1 MMNKVLFISPTV
13 YSNPITKDIQ
23 KKFQSLSKVCNPTV
37 FAFSEEK
44 FNSVVEGVETIFNK
58 KNKNRFFNYLKIIFL
73 FFFEIPKI
81 VKDQNIEIVC
91 LQDPITGFFTI
102 FSLKIRK
109 LPVKIVVE
117 THGDFINTIGLE
129 KNLLI
134 PKFYTLIFSYLA
146 KYSIK
151 NADLIRSI
159 SDFTE
164 KQALNFGYKGLF
176 VRFPAWINIDNYLNA
191 DTKRLYTGTFKII
204 FVGSVTERKNPKIII
219 ESLETID
226 EDISLEIIG
235 QTPNLKYL
243 KELNKLI
250 ASSKHAKSIT
260 MTPFIKAEELI
271 LKYSSA
277 NLFILPSKSEGLGRV
292 IIEAQSTACPVL
304 VSSNTGMTDLIIENE
319 TGYIF
324 ENNNKN
330 DLTKKIQY
338 IIDNYESALQ
348 IGLNSKDFVKENQ
361 SVANFEFGYK
371 KLIDLVST

>member
-1 MMNKVLFISPTV
+1 MNKVLFISPTV

-191 DTKRLYTGTFKII
+191 DTKRLSTGTFKII

-226 EDISLEIIG
+226 EDISFEIIG

-361 SVANFEFGYK
+361 SVTNFEFGYK

>member
-73 FFFEIPKI
+73 FFFKIPKI

-191 DTKRLYTGTFKII
+191 DTKRLSTGTFKII

>member
-1 MMNKVLFISPTV
+1 MNKVLFISPTV
-13 YSNPITKDIQ
+13 YSSPLTKDIQ
-23 KKFQSLSKVCNPTV
+23 KKFQSLSKVCKPIV

-44 FNSVVEGVETIFNK
+44 STSVVEGVKTIFNK
-58 KNKNRFFNYLKIIFL
+58 KNKNRFLNYLKIIFL
-73 FFFEIPKI
+73 FFFKIPKI
-81 VKDQNIEIVC
+81 VKEQNIEIVC
-91 LQDPITGFFTI
+91 LQDPITGFFSI

-191 DTKRLYTGTFKII
+191 DTKRLSTGAFKII

-226 EDISLEIIG
+226 EDISFEIIG

-361 SVANFEFGYK
+361 SVTNFEFGYK

>member
-1 MMNKVLFISPTV
+1 MNKVLFISPTV

-191 DTKRLYTGTFKII
+191 DTKRLSTGTFKII

-226 EDISLEIIG
+226 EDISFEIIG

-292 IIEAQSTACPVL
+292 IIEAQSTSCPVL

-361 SVANFEFGYK
+361 SVTNFEFGYK

>member
-1 MMNKVLFISPTV
+1 MNKVLFISPTV

-81 VKDQNIEIVC
+81 VKNQNIEIVC

-164 KQALNFGYKGLF
+164 KQALNFGYQGLF

-191 DTKRLYTGTFKII
+191 DTKRLSTGTFKII

-361 SVANFEFGYK
+361 SVTNFEFGYK

>member
-191 DTKRLYTGTFKII
+191 DTKRLSTGTFKII

-226 EDISLEIIG
+226 EDISFEIIG

-361 SVANFEFGYK
+361 SVTNFEFGYK
-371 KLIDLVST
+371 KIIDLVST

>member
-176 VRFPAWINIDNYLNA
+176 VRFPAWINIDNYLNV
-191 DTKRLYTGTFKII
+191 DTKRLSTGTFKII

>member
-191 DTKRLYTGTFKII
+191 DTKRLSTGTFKII

-226 EDISLEIIG
+226 DDISLEIIG

-361 SVANFEFGYK
+361 SVTNFEFGYK

>member
-1 MMNKVLFISPTV
+1 MNKVLFVSPTV
-13 YSNPITKDIQ
+13 YSNPLTKDIQ
-23 KKFQSLSKVCNPTV
+23 KKFQSLSNVCNPIV
-37 FAFSEEK
+37 YAFSEEK
-44 FNSVVEGVETIFNK
+44 FTSSVEGVEAIFNK
-58 KNKNRFFNYLKIIFL
+58 KNKNRFLNYLRIIFL
-73 FFFEIPKI
+73 FFFKIPKI
-81 VKDQNIEIVC
+81 VKEQNIDIVC

-191 DTKRLYTGTFKII
+191 DTKRLSTGTFKII

-361 SVANFEFGYK
+361 SVTNFEFGYK

>member
-191 DTKRLYTGTFKII
+191 DTKRLSTGTFKII

-361 SVANFEFGYK
+361 SVTNFEFGYK

>member
-134 PKFYTLIFSYLA
+134 PKFYTLIFSFLA

-191 DTKRLYTGTFKII
+191 DTKRLSTGTFKII

-250 ASSKHAKSIT
+250 ASSKHVKSIT

-361 SVANFEFGYK
+361 SVTNFEFGYK

>member
-191 DTKRLYTGTFKII
+191 DTKRLSTGTFKII

-226 EDISLEIIG
+226 KDISLEIIG

-348 IGLNSKDFVKENQ
+348 VGLNSKDFVKENQ

>member
-191 DTKRLYTGTFKII
+191 DTKRLSTGTFKII

-226 EDISLEIIG
+226 EDISFEIIG

-292 IIEAQSTACPVL
+292 IIEAQSTSCPVL

-361 SVANFEFGYK
+361 SVTNFEFGYK

>member
-58 KNKNRFFNYLKIIFL
+58 KNKNRFFNYLKIISL

-81 VKDQNIEIVC
+81 VKNQNIEIVC

-191 DTKRLYTGTFKII
+191 DTKRLSTGTFKII

-361 SVANFEFGYK
+361 SVTNFEFGYK

>member
-1 MMNKVLFISPTV
+1 MNKVLFISPTV

-191 DTKRLYTGTFKII
+191 DTKRLSTGTFKII

-361 SVANFEFGYK
+361 SVTNFEFGYK

>member
-81 VKDQNIEIVC
+81 VKNQNIEIVC

-164 KQALNFGYKGLF
+164 KQALNFGYQGLF

-191 DTKRLYTGTFKII
+191 DTKRLSTGTFKII

-361 SVANFEFGYK
+361 SVTNFEFGYK

>member
-1 MMNKVLFISPTV
+1 MNKVLFISPTV

-191 DTKRLYTGTFKII
+191 DTKRLSTGAFKII

-226 EDISLEIIG
+226 EDISFEIIG

-361 SVANFEFGYK
+361 SVTNFEFGYK

>member
-58 KNKNRFFNYLKIIFL
+58 KNKNRFSNYLKIIFL

-102 FSLKIRK
+102 FSIKIRK

-191 DTKRLYTGTFKII
+191 DTKRLSTGTFKII

-226 EDISLEIIG
+226 EDISFEIIG

-361 SVANFEFGYK
+361 SVTNFEFGYK